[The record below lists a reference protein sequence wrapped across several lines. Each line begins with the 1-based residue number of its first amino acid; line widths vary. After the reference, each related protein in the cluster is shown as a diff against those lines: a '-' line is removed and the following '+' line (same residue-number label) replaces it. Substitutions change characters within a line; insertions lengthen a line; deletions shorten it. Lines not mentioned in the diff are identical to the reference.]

1 MPRLRPSLS
10 GQYVNRYWKNHLK
23 GNPYHI
29 SALYVVDLDR
39 FRQIAAGDRLRQQY
53 QALSADP
60 HSLANL
66 DQDLPNNMQ
75 GTIPIVRSLSLLARD
90 SRLRTDPFPASRS
103 ILSHGNGSGARLG
116 TSPPFPT
123 LSLG

>member
-1 MPRLRPSLS
+1 MRRDFSASKLLLAGLRYSSLRPASAIETDTDLHVYS
-10 GQYVNRYWKNHLK
+10 YWEQHLQ
-23 GNPYHI
+23 GRPYHI

-66 DQDLPNNMQ
+66 DQDLPK
-75 GTIPIVRSLSLLARD
+75 
-90 SRLRTDPFPASRS
+90 
-103 ILSHGNGSGARLG
+103 
-116 TSPPFPT
+116 
-123 LSLG
+123 